1 MTVYL
6 DVVMVLNF
14 LVDFLL
20 LLSANRLCGYQ
31 IIWGRAVLGALLGG
45 AYGGICIVP
54 GFAFLGNMLWRVVC
68 LLIMGFL
75 TFGFSISGFRR
86 TLVFLL
92 LSMALG
98 GIALGLGNGGFW
110 RVLLGAAGL
119 AALCFFGFRNCLGS
133 STYLP
138 VELEYEKKHIHL
150 TALQDTGNTLRDP
163 VTGRPVLVVSGDAAT
178 KITGLTPTQLSNPVE
193 TLAEGFLPGLRLI
206 PYSSIGQPA
215 GMLLALRIPNVKIGK
230 WKGSSLV
237 AFAPNPLSKEGA
249 YEALT
254 GGMAS

>member
-20 LLSANRLCGYQ
+20 LLAANRLCGYPPG
-31 IIWGRAVLGALLGG
+31 WGRAALG
-45 AYGGICIVP
+45 
-54 GFAFLGNMLWRVVC
+54 AFLGGLYGGACLIPGFRFLGNFLWRSVS
-68 LLIMGFL
+68 LLGMGFL
-75 TFGFSISGFRR
+75 CFGFSVSGFRR

-98 GIALGLGNGGFW
+98 GIALGLGSGGFW

-119 AALCFFGFRNCLGS
+119 SILCFFGFQNCLGS
-133 STYLP
+133 SRYLP
-138 VELEYEKKHIHL
+138 VELEYGNKQIHL
-150 TALQDTGNTLRDP
+150 TALQDTGNILRDP
-163 VTGRPVLVVSGDAAT
+163 VTGRPVLVISGEAAG
-178 KITGLTPTQLSNPVE
+178 KMTGLSQKQLSNPVE
-193 TLAEGFLPGLRLI
+193 TLAAGMLPGLRLI
-206 PYSSIGQPA
+206 PYSSVGQPA
-215 GMLLALRIPNVKIGK
+215 GLLLALRVPKVKIGK
-230 WKGSSLV
+230 WQGSSLV